1 MQKRMNAEEI
11 LAQLAKMQEGLPKP
25 QRPRKRAVDRTSRI
39 DARTVEEFEAVAVI
53 EARESMADDV
63 QAVIDEKMERAYEL
77 ALDVYYTSVELAR
90 DPASLVFLQ
99 LGEARAPFV
108 EQRLALV
115 LVAVEA
121 RRGPGVDGGHR
132 TFLSLV
138 SDGPAAPAL

>member
-53 EARESMADDV
+53 EALESMADDV

-90 DPASLVFLQ
+90 DPANSQ
-99 LGEARAPFV
+99 LV
-108 EQRLALV
+108 EQVEKMEQAHQRSYGRPV
-115 LVAVEA
+115 PSKEETEA
-121 RRGPGVDGGHR
+121 RRKKQGG
-132 TFLSLV
+132 
-138 SDGPAAPAL
+138 